1 MHFSQTIELWW
12 DVMCVV
18 TFLLDFEILL
28 MISWHYTVLSALSL
42 EIGGHS
48 WTWTT
53 NCKWNYFA
61 LATRCTVLKH
71 FFTQATDY
79 KVSSICM
86 FWSIIDYLHV
96 QYNNVFTRQI
106 VDTISLN
113 STFNQFWS
121 SKTFPYHCWN
131 KMCSWRKLTTE
142 ASLYVFFS
150 STVCEYN
157 ISEKAALRSVF
168 KYTSHITP
176 IYSKI
181 TYFSVV
187 DLVYLFVFVH
197 AIQL

>member
-1 MHFSQTIELWW
+1 MRCDVCGNVFVRFWDTIDDIMTLHGIKCTLIGNVDIRELELQI
-12 DVMCVV
+12 VNEIISPLLLVV
-18 TFLLDFEILL
+18 QFWSI
-28 MISWHYTVLSALSL
+28 
-42 EIGGHS
+42 
-48 WTWTT
+48 
-53 NCKWNYFA
+53 
-61 LATRCTVLKH
+61 
-71 FFTQATDY
+71 FFTQATDN

-86 FWSIIDYLHV
+86 FWSTIDYLHV

-150 STVCEYN
+150 STVCQYN

-168 KYTSHITP
+168 KYTYVANCP
-176 IYSKI
+176 N
-181 TYFSVV
+181 
-187 DLVYLFVFVH
+187 L
-197 AIQL
+197 